1 MSSSKEVA
9 VPSWISNKACAH
21 NPQPRSAAPRRQ
33 RPTQGAGPVT
43 QSWFILSLLAQ
54 GFRRCAVAA
63 LRMRCP
69 FVHTERLEVW
79 QLLAS
84 APARAGS
91 ASIIKR
97 MGASS
102 AARRMQ
108 SADRQLR
115 NVRKQGGGIR
125 PLPTCLRTLHP
136 LACRRIKC
144 GVRTPCLVRTRV
156 CGELCRGSAHSSVSS
171 SRFGLERQSIKVKQR
186 CP

>member
-1 MSSSKEVA
+1 MS
-9 VPSWISNKACAH
+9 
-21 NPQPRSAAPRRQ
+21 R
-33 RPTQGAGPVT
+33 
-43 QSWFILSLLAQ
+43 
-54 GFRRCAVAA
+54 RRCAVAA
-63 LRMRCP
+63 LRMRYP
-69 FVHTERLEVW
+69 FAHTERLEVW

-97 MGASS
+97 TGASS

-144 GVRTPCLVRTRV
+144 GVRTPCLVRTRA

-171 SRFGLERQSIKVKQR
+171 SRFGKVSRLNNGALKPPASGVLSCTFVNVALYTAFSR
-186 CP
+186 GNRLFRTK